1 MAWGDGMLVWAGDIL
16 VNERR
21 QLQEN
26 AAPGMTKPA
35 GLLYLEKNGRDEK
48 RQTGRQALHLLW
60 TIKTKRQSRKRGTR
74 NLELGFNGKLYAMI
88 WDVNHIINYINYC
101 YA

>member
-1 MAWGDGMLVWAGDIL
+1 MLVWAGDIL
-16 VNERR
+16 VNER
-21 QLQEN
+21 LQDN

-48 RQTGRQALHLLW
+48 RQTGWQALHLLW